1 MSVLWEGAL
10 FVAGNYLI
18 SDLMAHVCRMC
29 QKSQAKCEV
38 ETFSLVHFLSYAA
51 SYQVFVATRLLGLTP
66 DPACESPYPLE
77 TLAAYQL
84 PESNHSH

>member
-1 MSVLWEGAL
+1 MWASMSVLWEGAL

-18 SDLMAHVCRMC
+18 SDLVAHVCRMC

-51 SYQVFVATRLLGLTP
+51 SQPISQPASQP
-66 DPACESPYPLE
+66 DRKAVQAS
-77 TLAAYQL
+77 
-84 PESNHSH
+84 